1 MALRIKKEELI
12 ETENDKD
19 DHKENFIQNLPQALP
34 TKFQLIWPMTNKK
47 CLWQPCKLCTN
58 IWME

>member
-1 MALRIKKEELI
+1 LYLEKKKEELI

-19 DHKENFIQNLPQALP
+19 DHKANFIQNLPQALP

-47 CLWQPCKLCTN
+47 GYLLN
-58 IWME
+58 DHR

>member
-1 MALRIKKEELI
+1 MIPLFNEKDHCVKMYEELVRKKEEELI

-34 TKFQLIWPMTNKK
+34 TKFQLI
-47 CLWQPCKLCTN
+47 
-58 IWME
+58 